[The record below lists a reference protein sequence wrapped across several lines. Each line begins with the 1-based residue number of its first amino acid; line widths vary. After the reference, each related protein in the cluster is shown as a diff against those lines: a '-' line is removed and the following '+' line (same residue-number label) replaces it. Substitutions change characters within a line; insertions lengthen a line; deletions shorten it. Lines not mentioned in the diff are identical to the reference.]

1 MNKRKQE
8 LEKEADEL
16 YPYIWTYQKS
26 NEEWIELFDLQ
37 EKVDKIKKL
46 DIEEEDKQ
54 DIIESLIDKEF
65 SEYEQDNCYKP
76 RNQYI
81 RNALESDR
89 EKPIL
94 DLIEEINGELEEIN
108 E

>member
-1 MNKRKQE
+1 M
-8 LEKEADEL
+8 
-16 YPYIWTYQKS
+16 
-26 NEEWIELFDLQ
+26 Q

-54 DIIESLIDKEF
+54 DIIEGLIDKEF
-65 SEYEQDNCYKP
+65 SEYEQEKCYKP

-81 RNALESDR
+81 KNALDSDR

-94 DLIEEINGELEEIN
+94 DLIEEINEELEGKN